1 MLPVLTVTSSVGETG
16 GPVPG
21 VVRSTGDVGVF
32 QADATVGPA
41 VGVRRI
47 VLVAVDGSVVL
58 YLGLLVAAGLR
69 RSLRTGRLLS
79 LEAVTL
85 GFCQL

>member
-1 MLPVLTVTSSVGETG
+1 MTSSVGKAGQAGPG
-16 GPVPG
+16 GG
-21 VVRSTGDVGVF
+21 GTAGDVCVL

-47 VLVAVDGSVVL
+47 VLVTVDRSVVL
-58 YLGLLVAAGLR
+58 YLGILVSAGLG

-79 LEAVTL
+79 LQAVTL
-85 GFCQL
+85 GLC

>member
-1 MLPVLTVTSSVGETG
+1 MTSSVGQVGLAAPGVG
-16 GPVPG
+16 GP
-21 VVRSTGDVGVF
+21 TGDVGVF
-32 QADATVGPA
+32 QADPTVGPA

-58 YLGLLVAAGLR
+58 YLGLLVSPRLR

-79 LEAVTL
+79 L
-85 GFCQL
+85 

>member
-1 MLPVLTVTSSVGETG
+1 MTRSVGKAG
-16 GPVPG
+16 QAVPG
-21 VVRSTGDVGVF
+21 AGGAAGDVGVL

-58 YLGLLVAAGLR
+58 YLGLLVSPRLR

-79 LEAVTL
+79 L
-85 GFCQL
+85 

>member
-1 MLPVLTVTSSVGETG
+1 MTSSVGKVGQAVPVVG
-16 GPVPG
+16 G
-21 VVRSTGDVGVF
+21 STGDVGVL

-47 VLVAVDGSVVL
+47 VLVAVNGSVVL
-58 YLGLLVAAGLR
+58 YLGLLVAPGLG